1 MGLTEYAKDDFSI
14 RKTGIEARFS
24 SGEGGHRFWL
34 FLFNIFASLLLFL
47 LLAWFENVV
56 IFVLALFVSI
66 GFVLFFE
73 VDDAWK
79 ALTDWRRK
87 K

>member
-1 MGLTEYAKDDFSI
+1 MGLSDYARDDFSI

-34 FLFNIFASLLLFL
+34 FLFNIFASLLL
-47 LLAWFENVV
+47 LLAIAWFTGIIV
-56 IFVLALFVSI
+56 FVLALFVSI

-73 VDDAWK
+73 VDDTWK
-79 ALTDWRRK
+79 QLTDWRRK